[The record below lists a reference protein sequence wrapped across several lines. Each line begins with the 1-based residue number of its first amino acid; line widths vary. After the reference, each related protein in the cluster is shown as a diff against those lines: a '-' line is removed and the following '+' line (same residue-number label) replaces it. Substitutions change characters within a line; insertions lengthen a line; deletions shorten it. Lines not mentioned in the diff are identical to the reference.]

1 MPHLVAKELEELV
14 GSKPIDAHPAGC
26 SSRLPR
32 ILRRLSARR
41 VCTIGVLAV
50 LGSVA
55 GGTSASADVA
65 NTPVVASAAASA
77 STASQDAASST
88 RPAPVNSPRSAPSH
102 TGDLAEGP
110 QSGGIGPTA
119 DGDRP
124 ASSPRNPDEVVEE
137 LQTELTDPILMAVV
151 PSPSHALS
159 KQEGD
164 AQYPLPYDGFLGSQG
179 AKAVLSGG
187 SGRTSQSKAA
197 PSISGA
203 DPHWVNQLCAS
214 RVTIAYGSPNSTG
227 SQQGTALQRGCAHHK
242 LLSQDSAPRRA
253 GASPEAGDEA
263 SSAAADDGE
272 DDQPGSPVLRPVN
285 ATAGQL
291 FTWFVPASG
300 TNSIAVRTAPDEPSF
315 SPD

>member
-14 GSKPIDAHPAGC
+14 GSRPIDAHPAGC
-26 SSRLPR
+26 TSRLPR

-41 VCTIGVLAV
+41 VCTLGVLAI
-50 LGSVA
+50 LGSLA
-55 GGTSASADVA
+55 GGTSASADVET
-65 NTPVVASAAASA
+65 TPIAATAPTSA
-77 STASQDAASST
+77 STASQDAASSA
-88 RPAPVNSPRSAPSH
+88 RLEPADSPRSASSH
-102 TGDLAEGP
+102 TGDLAEGS

-119 DGDRP
+119 DGDRT

-137 LQTELTDPILMAVV
+137 LQTELTDPILMAVA
-151 PSPSHALS
+151 PSPSYALS

-179 AKAVLSGG
+179 TKAVLSGG
-187 SGRTSQSKAA
+187 SVRTSQSKSA

-214 RVTIAYGSPNSTG
+214 RVTIAYGSPNTRP
-227 SQQGTALQRGCAHHK
+227 QQGTALQRGCAHHK

-253 GASPEAGDEA
+253 GAPSEAGDEA

-272 DDQPGSPVLRPVN
+272 DDQPGSPVLRPVD

-291 FTWFVPASG
+291 STWYVPASG
-300 TNSIAVRTAPDEPSF
+300 ANSIAVRTAPDEPSF